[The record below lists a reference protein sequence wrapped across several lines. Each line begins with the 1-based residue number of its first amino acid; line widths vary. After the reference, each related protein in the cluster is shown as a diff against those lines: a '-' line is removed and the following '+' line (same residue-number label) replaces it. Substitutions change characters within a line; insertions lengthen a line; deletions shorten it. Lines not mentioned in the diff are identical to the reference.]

1 MTAVTRVPDYGWKCA
16 WMVPL
21 AYLLAT
27 TWAHW
32 VAATTGQPNSYLG
45 NSSFC
50 TWGKNTNWQA

>member
-45 NSSFC
+45 SSSFC
-50 TWGKNTNWQA
+50 T